1 MAPQEITQMN
11 RLPFILSSLAVAI
24 LAAGCATESRVTS
37 APAPVVV
44 APAAAPY
51 VLAPAGMVVVP
62 QASTAGTVVVPQASP
77 AGMVVVAPAAAP
89 LRVGLGRIESILAVP
104 SAAAGGTAPSSTKR
118 IVMRMDDG
126 SVQYFD
132 TQAAGLAVGDR
143 IEITKDGTMRHPA

>member
-1 MAPQEITQMN
+1 MN
-11 RLPFILSSLAVAI
+11 RLPFILSSIAVAI
-24 LAAGCATESRVTS
+24 LAGCATDSAITP

-51 VLAPAGMVVVP
+51 VLAP
-62 QASTAGTVVVPQASP
+62 AGTVVVPQASP

-104 SAAAGGTAPSSTKR
+104 SAAAGGTASNSTKR

-132 TQAAGLAVGDR
+132 TQAAGLATGDR

>member
-1 MAPQEITQMN
+1 MN
-11 RLPFILSSLAVAI
+11 RLPFVLSAIAVAV
-24 LAAGCATESRVTS
+24 LAGCATEDRITS

-51 VLAPAGMVVVP
+51 VLAPAR
-62 QASTAGTVVVPQASP
+62 TVVVPQASA
-77 AGMVVVAPAAAP
+77 AGTVVVAPAAVA
-89 LRVGLGRIESILAVP
+89 LRAGFGRIESILAVP
-104 SAAAGGTAPSSTKR
+104 SAAAGGTAGGTASNATRR

-132 TQAAGLAVGDR
+132 TEAGGLAVGER

>member
-1 MAPQEITQMN
+1 MN
-11 RLPFILSSLAVAI
+11 RLPFILSSIAVAI
-24 LAAGCATESRVTS
+24 LAGCATDSAITP

-51 VLAPAGMVVVP
+51 VLAP
-62 QASTAGTVVVPQASP
+62 AGTVVVPQASP

-104 SAAAGGTAPSSTKR
+104 SAATGGTAPSSTKR

>member
-1 MAPQEITQMN
+1 MN
-11 RLPFILSSLAVAI
+11 RLPFILSSIAVAI
-24 LAAGCATESRVTS
+24 LAGCATESRITS

-51 VLAPAGMVVVP
+51 VLAPAGTVVVP
-62 QASTAGTVVVPQASP
+62 QAST

-89 LRVGLGRIESILAVP
+89 LRAGLGRIESILAVP
-104 SAAAGGTAPSSTKR
+104 TAAAGGTAPNPTKR

>member
-1 MAPQEITQMN
+1 MN
-11 RLPFILSSLAVAI
+11 RLPLILSSIAVAM
-24 LAAGCATESRVTS
+24 LAGCATESSITS

-51 VLAPAGMVVVP
+51 VLAPAGTVVVP
-62 QASTAGTVVVPQASP
+62 QAST

-104 SAAAGGTAPSSTKR
+104 SAAAGGTASNSTKR
-118 IVMRMDDG
+118 IVMKMDDG

-132 TQAAGLAVGDR
+132 TQAPGLAAGDR